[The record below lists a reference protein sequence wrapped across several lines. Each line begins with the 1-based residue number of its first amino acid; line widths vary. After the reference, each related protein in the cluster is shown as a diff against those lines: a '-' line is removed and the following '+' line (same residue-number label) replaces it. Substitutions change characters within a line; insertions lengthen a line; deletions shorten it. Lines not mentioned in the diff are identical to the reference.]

1 MDILYLFLS
10 LLALWY
16 FSVFL
21 FYRISWKKIP
31 NATNQNDKD
40 FVSVIVACRNEQDN
54 IANIIQK
61 VKNQNFDKDRFEMIV
76 VNDHSKDDTLEI
88 IEKESQSWE
97 KLIIVCMNAGE
108 EGKKSAIE
116 KGISLAKGD
125 IILCTDAD
133 CSVNENW
140 IATIIR
146 YFEDEKIKMVS
157 APVVFLDG
165 KGFFQQLQSLEF
177 LSLIGSGAAAIGRGK
192 SIFCNG
198 ANLAYRK
205 SIFLEL
211 NAFDNNTVSG
221 DDVFLMHHIKQK
233 YAGGIAFA
241 KQKDA
246 IVKTSCQPNIKAF
259 INQRKRWAAKSSS
272 YKDFDTIAISVLVFL
287 MNISI
292 TTLFVLCLFNMQWLV
307 VFVTLFLVKYIAD
320 YLFLLPVLKFFRK
333 RNLAFW
339 ILPFEIFYCFYIVLI
354 VILSFTNS
362 FEWKGRT
369 HKK

>member
-10 LLALWY
+10 LLVLWY

-21 FYRISWKKIP
+21 FYRIAWNKIP
-31 NATNQNDKD
+31 SATNQNDKD

-61 VKNQNFDKDRFEMIV
+61 VKMQNFDKDRFELIA
-76 VNDHSKDDTLEI
+76 VNDHSTDATLQI
-88 IEKESQSWE
+88 LEKEVSIWD
-97 KLIIVCMNAGE
+97 KLKVVCLNEGE
-108 EGKKSAIE
+108 VGKKSALE
-116 KGISLAKGD
+116 KGISFAKGD

-133 CSVNENW
+133 CSVGRNW
-140 IATIIR
+140 IATIVN
-146 YFEDEKIKMVS
+146 YFADEKIKMVS
-157 APVVFLDG
+157 APVLFENK
-165 KGFFQQLQSLEF
+165 KGIFQQLQSLEF
-177 LSLIGSGAAAIGRGK
+177 LSLIGSGAAAIARGK

-205 SIFLEL
+205 SVFLEL

-233 YAGGIAFA
+233 YASGIAFA
-241 KQKDA
+241 KEKEA
-246 IVKTSCQPNIKAF
+246 IVKTSSQPNIKAF

-272 YKDFDTIAISVLVFL
+272 YKDFDTIAISILVFL

-292 TTLFVLCLFNMQWLV
+292 AALFVLSLFDMQWLE
-307 VFVTLFLVKYIAD
+307 VFLTLFLVKYITD

-354 VILSFTNS
+354 VILSFTKS
-362 FEWKGRT
+362 FQWKGRT
-369 HKK
+369 HNK

>member
-1 MDILYLFLS
+1 MYILYLFLS

-21 FYRISWKKIP
+21 FYRIAWNKIP

-40 FVSVIVACRNEQDN
+40 FVSVMVACRNEQDN
-54 IANIIQK
+54 ISHIIQK
-61 VKNQNFDKDRFEMIV
+61 VKMQNFENNRFEMIV
-76 VNDHSKDDTLEI
+76 VNDHSTDSTLQILEQEAAI
-88 IEKESQSWE
+88 WD
-97 KLIIVCMNAGE
+97 KLKVVCLNEGE

-133 CSVNENW
+133 CSVGRNW
-140 IATIIR
+140 IATIVN
-146 YFEDEKIKMVS
+146 YFADEKIKMVS
-157 APVVFLDG
+157 APVVFLEG

-205 SIFLEL
+205 SVFLEV
-211 NAFDNNTVSG
+211 NVFDNNTVSG

-233 YAGGIAFA
+233 YASGIVFA
-241 KQKDA
+241 KKKDA
-246 IVKTSCQPNIKAF
+246 IVKTSSQPNIKAF

-272 YKDFDTIAISVLVFL
+272 YKDFDTITISILVFL

-292 TTLFVLCLFNMQWLV
+292 ATLFVLSLLNMQWLV
-307 VFVTLFLVKYIAD
+307 VFFTLFLVKYIAD

-369 HKK
+369 HNK